1 MGTTNYLNKLEGV
14 WESVSLNPAVMIF
27 RHYCGDYR
35 LVVMHMETHSRQTR
49 PAVYDIESGDN
60 GLYIGILSL
69 GGQRVEFDPL
79 TDTLTLSRYG
89 DYMRN

>member
-1 MGTTNYLNKLEGV
+1 
-14 WESVSLNPAVMIF
+14 
-27 RHYCGDYR
+27 
-35 LVVMHMETHSRQTR
+35 MHMETHSRQTR
-49 PAVYDIESGDN
+49 PAVYDIDSGDD
-60 GLYIGILSL
+60 GLYV